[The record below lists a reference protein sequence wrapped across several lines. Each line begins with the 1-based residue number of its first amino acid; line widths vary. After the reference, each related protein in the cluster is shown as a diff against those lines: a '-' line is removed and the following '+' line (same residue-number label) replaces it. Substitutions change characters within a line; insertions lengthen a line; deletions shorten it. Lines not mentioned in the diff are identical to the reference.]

1 MPKYLALVLMQSM
14 DCGCTLS
21 LMKNWFLALEFT
33 ARAIM
38 AMASA
43 AAVPSSNSEALATSI
58 PVSSQTK
65 VW

>member
-1 MPKYLALVLMQSM
+1 MAIFNSYV
-14 DCGCTLS
+14 S
-21 LMKNWFLALEFT
+21 LPEGIPHCLGTPWHPMARPALEFT

-65 VW
+65 V